1 MRIIE
6 KIIKNSLYYCWFPC
20 SKRVGKWKFYTVE
33 WEVFLLLEVEKVK
46 EKIAQLDE
54 SEAKSLLM
62 IIYGRLDIAIN
73 GTGGDEFIKKTIID
87 LFDI

>member
-1 MRIIE
+1 
-6 KIIKNSLYYCWFPC
+6 
-20 SKRVGKWKFYTVE
+20 
-33 WEVFLLLEVEKVK
+33 VFLLLEVEKVK

-87 LFDI
+87 LFDIYKKLPD

>member
-1 MRIIE
+1 
-6 KIIKNSLYYCWFPC
+6 
-20 SKRVGKWKFYTVE
+20 
-33 WEVFLLLEVEKVK
+33 VFLLLEVEKVK